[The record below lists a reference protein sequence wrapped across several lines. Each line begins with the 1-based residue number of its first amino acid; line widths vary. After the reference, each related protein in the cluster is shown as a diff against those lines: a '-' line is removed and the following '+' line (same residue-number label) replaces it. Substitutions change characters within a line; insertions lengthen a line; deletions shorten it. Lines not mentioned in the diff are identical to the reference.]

1 MSSSTQDDRKTIEA
15 WLLAFHDASKS
26 LDADAWLDNFFTD
39 NAALQYGN
47 SPVISGLAVR
57 LMFKN
62 VFSKLD
68 MMTHDVEYFD
78 YVPPRIY
85 QAATIRYLV
94 KGDDPEKDVIQIP
107 GFATFFV
114 RKGDDGEIR
123 CYRAE
128 TFLDPS
134 PVFQRMVEKGE

>member
-1 MSSSTQDDRKTIEA
+1 MMSSTLVCPDPRFIHARD
-15 WLLAFHDASKS
+15 
-26 LDADAWLDNFFTD
+26 TD
-39 NAALQYGN
+39 KQW
-47 SPVISGLAVR
+47 
-57 LMFKN
+57 
-62 VFSKLD
+62 
-68 MMTHDVEYFD
+68 TD

-94 KGDDPEKDVIQIP
+94 KGDDSAKDVIQIP

-114 RKGDDGEIR
+114 KPGGDGSLR

-134 PVFQRMVEKGE
+134 PVFQRMAEKGLLGGE